1 MTCFGCE
8 FGTETSDCTFEC
20 DEEGRL
26 DDLVDDD
33 DDDDELFLELSR
45 PNGFKR
51 PERGELFLLELDE
64 LWEGEDVGSETMIP
78 FWLEDM
84 LECDRGV
91 L

>member
-1 MTCFGCE
+1 MTCLGCE

-20 DEEGRL
+20 EECEEEGRL
-26 DDLVDDD
+26 ED

-64 LWEGEDVGSETMIP
+64 L
-78 FWLEDM
+78 
-84 LECDRGV
+84 
-91 L
+91 